1 MQDGLPTLREM
12 LANFAS
18 GARTSLDYTRECL
31 SRIERFEPRVA
42 AWAYLAPAR
51 AEACAREADTRRA
64 QGATSSLLGIPIGV
78 KDIMHVRGLPTGM
91 GSAAFAGFVPA
102 ESATLVQRLEAAGAF
117 VLGKTVTAELAYYT
131 PGKTRNPW
139 NPAHTPGGSSSGSAA
154 AVAAGMIPAALGTQT
169 NGSVIRPAAFCGVV
183 GYKPS
188 AGLIPCQGV
197 FEFSRTLDQVGVFAR
212 NLEDAALVAAALIGP
227 DDDAAPPPGVAAF
240 TLDPGVRALG
250 RPPRLVAVRSP
261 VWPLAEPAQQ
271 KQFETDIARLRA
283 AGAEVAARELP
294 ADFERGHGMLR
305 TIMYYEGARALQ
317 DVQRNHRDKLSAV
330 LNRLIDDGLAMEE
343 PEYRAALDGRRQLQ
357 AGLAGFLRQVDAI
370 ITPPA
375 RGEAPATL
383 DNTGD
388 PAFCTLWTLC
398 GVPALAIP
406 TGLGPQGLPLGLQI
420 VGALRD
426 DARMLA
432 VAQWCAG
439 RLRFAGRPPE

>member
-1 MQDGLPTLREM
+1 MQDRLPTLREI
-12 LANFAS
+12 LADFAS
-18 GARTSLDYTRECL
+18 GADTSLGYTRECL
-31 SRIERFEPRVA
+31 ARIERCEPRVG
-42 AWAYLAPAR
+42 AWAWLSPAR
-51 AEACAREADTRRA
+51 AERCAREADTRRA
-64 QGATSSLLGIPIGV
+64 QGAATPLLGIPIGV

-91 GSAAFAGFVPA
+91 GSAAFEGVVPA

-154 AVAAGMIPAALGTQT
+154 AVAAGMVPAALGTQT

-188 AGLIPCQGV
+188 AGLIPRSGV
-197 FEFSRTLDQVGVFAR
+197 LEFSRSLDQVGVFAR
-212 NLEDAALVAAALIGP
+212 TVEDAALVAAALTGP
-227 DDDAAPPPGVAAF
+227 ENAAAQPPDATPV
-240 TLDPGVRALG
+240 DPDPVVHALVQ
-250 RPPRLVAVRSP
+250 PPRLVAVRSP
-261 VWPLAEPAQQ
+261 VWSLADAAQQ
-271 KQFETDIARLRA
+271 RQFETDIARLRA
-283 AGAEVAARELP
+283 AGAEVEERELP
-294 ADFERGHGMLR
+294 TDFERGHGMLR
-305 TIMYYEGARALQ
+305 TIMHYEGAHALQ
-317 DVQRNHRDKLSAV
+317 GVQLGQRAKLSAA
-330 LNRLIDDGLAMEE
+330 LNRLIDDGLALPE
-343 PEYRAALDGRRQLQ
+343 PEYRAALDGHLQLQ
-357 AGLAGFLRQVDAI
+357 AALARFLRQVDAI

-375 RGEAPATL
+375 PGEAPATL

-406 TGLGPQGLPLGLQI
+406 TGLGPRGLPLGLQI
-420 VGALRD
+420 VGAARE
-426 DARMLA
+426 DARTLA